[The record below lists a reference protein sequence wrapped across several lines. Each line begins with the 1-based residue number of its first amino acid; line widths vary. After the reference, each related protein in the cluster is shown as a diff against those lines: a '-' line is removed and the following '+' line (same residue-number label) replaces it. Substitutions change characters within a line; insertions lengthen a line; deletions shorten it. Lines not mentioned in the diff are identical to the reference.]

1 MKGADIFD
9 DDNGDEFQLDAMS
22 EHAQNATELLKA
34 LASES
39 RLMILCLLVDG
50 EKSVGQLHKL
60 TNRIQS
66 SVSQELARLRRQDL
80 VESRRDGKKVY
91 YSIKSN
97 EAKCI
102 IAALHDIY
110 CKS

>member
-1 MKGADIFD
+1 MKIADVLDNDKSDSPQID
-9 DDNGDEFQLDAMS
+9 DMS
-22 EHAQNATELLKA
+22 AHAQNATELLKA

-97 EAKCI
+97 EAKSI